1 LLGGALLAV
10 VVNQQFADAKSG
22 DTTAVTLIDALHMLG
37 SLSLLLL
44 FIATFVSR
52 RIATRET
59 FPIDAR
65 RFDRIAVIGISSIFW
80 LPAGVL
86 IVQAVYG

>member
-1 LLGGALLAV
+1 
-10 VVNQQFADAKSG
+10 
-22 DTTAVTLIDALHMLG
+22 
-37 SLSLLLL
+37 LL
-44 FIATFVSR
+44 FIASFVSR